1 MRRRGLL
8 RGLAASACWPMVS
21 VPVSA
26 QSSPAWPHRPLR
38 LTVAYPPGGVSD
50 DTARL
55 LAAGLGP
62 RLGVNVVVDNRPGA
76 GGLLALEALGR
87 GRPDAQWLCYCA
99 ISPLVVDAPEAG
111 RAAAGGSA
119 QLPPPG
125 AALGQVMPL
134 VSVMDTPSLVLAHPG
149 FAPDSLAEV
158 AAYLR
163 AGRGPVRWATSG
175 MGTVGHRVMAQVRQ
189 ALGVDIIHV
198 PYKGGGQQINDALS
212 GEFELLS
219 SNVASLQLQY
229 LREGRFKALA
239 VGAPQRLAVLPGVP
253 TLAELGFTSANLVST
268 FGLFITHGAPVER
281 VLLLNQA
288 VNAVLAQP
296 DLRQRM
302 LASNNLPTGGSAEA
316 FAMRI
321 GQERARQQGAAAWP
335 RS

>member
-1 MRRRGLL
+1 MHRRGLL
-8 RGLAASACWPMVS
+8 KGLAASPLWALAPLAAQPAVPWP
-21 VPVSA
+21 
-26 QSSPAWPHRPLR
+26 QRPLR

-55 LAAGLGP
+55 LAAGLAP
-62 RLGVNVVVDNRPGA
+62 RLGVNVLVDNRPGA
-76 GGLLALEALGR
+76 GGLVAMEALGR
-87 GRPDAQWLCYCA
+87 GQPDAQWLCYCA
-99 ISPLVVDAPEAG
+99 ISPLVFDAPEAG
-111 RAAAGGSA
+111 RAAAPASEE
-119 QLPPPG
+119 P
-125 AALGQVMPL
+125 ALSRVLPL
-134 VSVMDTPSLVLAHPG
+134 VSVMDTPLLLLAHPRFG
-149 FAPDSLAEV
+149 PDSLAEV

-175 MGTVGHRVMAQVRQ
+175 MGTVGHRVMTQVRH
-189 ALGVDIIHV
+189 ALGVDITHV
-198 PYKGGGQQINDALS
+198 PYKGGGQQLNDALG

-229 LREGRFKALA
+229 LREGRLKAIA

-253 TLAELGFTSANLVST
+253 TLAELGFASANLVST
-268 FGLFITHGAPVER
+268 FGLFITRGAPAER

-288 VNAVLAQP
+288 VNAVLALP

-321 GQERARQQGAAAWP
+321 GQERVRQMGVPPLP